1 MATVNYN
8 FKSYK
13 LPSRYYTSGGEDYSF
28 QKFLQIFPVGSVY
41 ITVSKLNPRYLFGGT
56 WEQIKDVF
64 LLACGDT
71 YSNGDT
77 GGAATHDHLYRV
89 GYRPYYGSL
98 VGNDNN
104 AIMLYDYRNR
114 SWNYG
119 ASDGGLPDSNSINKA
134 LTKSENAIKSAEYSV
149 MAHTDKADNM
159 PPYLAVYMWKR
170 IA

>member
-41 ITVSKLNPRYLFGGT
+41 ITVSELNPRYLFGGT

-64 LLACGDT
+64 LYATQNSPG
-71 YSNGDT
+71 NT
-77 GGAATHDHLYRV
+77 GGSKNHTHSLDTNTAV
-89 GYRPYYGSL
+89 GAIRLNDGGSL
-98 VGNDNN
+98 EYAETTVSANITTNYSITGTGGKGGSASRTNHYAMKLYGNT
-104 AIMLYDYRNR
+104 
-114 SWNYG
+114 
-119 ASDGGLPDSNSINKA
+119 SNS
-134 LTKSENAIKSAEYSV
+134 S
-149 MAHTDKADNM
+149 NM
-159 PPYLAVYMWKR
+159 PPYLEVYMWKR

>member
-41 ITVSKLNPRYLFGGT
+41 ITFSELNPRYLFGGT

-64 LLACGDT
+64 LYATQNSPG
-71 YSNGDT
+71 NT
-77 GGAATHDHLYRV
+77 GGSKNHTHSLDTNTAV
-89 GYRPYYGSL
+89 GAIRLNDGGSL
-98 VGNDNN
+98 EYAETTVSANITTNYSITGTGGKGGSASRTNHYAMKLYGNT
-104 AIMLYDYRNR
+104 
-114 SWNYG
+114 
-119 ASDGGLPDSNSINKA
+119 SNS
-134 LTKSENAIKSAEYSV
+134 S
-149 MAHTDKADNM
+149 NM
-159 PPYLAVYMWKR
+159 PPYLEVYMWKR